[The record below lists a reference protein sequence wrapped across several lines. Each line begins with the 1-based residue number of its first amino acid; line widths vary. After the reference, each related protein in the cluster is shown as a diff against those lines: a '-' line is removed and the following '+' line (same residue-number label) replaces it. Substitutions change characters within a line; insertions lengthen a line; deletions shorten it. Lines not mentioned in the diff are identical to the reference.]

1 MVAIV
6 NIAGQ
11 QFKVEAGQKV
21 YVHRLAADKG
31 DKVNF
36 DQVLL
41 LSTDSGATIGTP
53 TVSGARIEAT
63 VLDHVQGDKVIVYKK
78 KKRKGY
84 EKKNGHRQAFSQIK
98 IESIIA

>member
-53 TVSGARIEAT
+53 TVSG
-63 VLDHVQGDKVIVYKK
+63 
-78 KKRKGY
+78 
-84 EKKNGHRQAFSQIK
+84 
-98 IESIIA
+98 